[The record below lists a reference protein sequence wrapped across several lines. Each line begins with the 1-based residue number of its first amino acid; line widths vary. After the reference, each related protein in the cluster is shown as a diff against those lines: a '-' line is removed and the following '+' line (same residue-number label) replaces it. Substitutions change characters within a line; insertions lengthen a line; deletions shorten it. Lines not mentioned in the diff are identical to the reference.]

1 MILCVVKVNKTDFKK
16 INIINLIL
24 MKKLTSILSLVLF
37 FLSATYA
44 ADVWDGTTI
53 TAFST
58 AGGAGSSASN
68 PILIQSAA
76 QLAYLA
82 QETNKGAA
90 GGGSDYTGVY
100 FKMTTDIDLNNNE
113 WTPIG
118 WHSTNTNNRHFKG
131 NFDGYG
137 HSITNLK
144 ISTAKSGT
152 TAGLFGAINSGYI
165 KNLAISSGSI
175 TWGGSVG
182 GVVGSNFSGTVSG
195 CSNAAYMKGTAYVG
209 GVSGYNVKASGS
221 VVFPIVTNCYNRGAI
236 ELNNGT
242 NTTNRA
248 LGGVAGQAT
257 AYVSNVYNYGI
268 LTVLGTDIAAL
279 KGGVIGVFGP
289 SASVNNSY
297 YKTGT
302 VAAGANAYG
311 TATDEADMKLASF
324 VTTINNSQSPAVWV
338 ADDAVT
344 PVNNGYPVLS
354 FSPVVV
360 TSVSALTDLNYHLG
374 KGPSA
379 EQSFTVSGNYLT
391 NDIAV
396 SVPTNYE
403 ISLTSGS
410 AFSSQLT
417 LVPTLGDVST
427 TTIYVRLKEGLT
439 VNSYNG
445 SISVTSTGATSTNIT
460 LSGTVDNTTGFE
472 GMNQKNKI
480 SVNGLNINING
491 FTGLVEVFNVSGSVA
506 LSGKYV
512 SSDCILTMPNSGVY
526 FIRMT
531 NNAGVKVQ
539 KISL

>member
-1 MILCVVKVNKTDFKK
+1 
-16 INIINLIL
+16 

-37 FLSATYA
+37 FVSATYA

-68 PILIQSAA
+68 PVLIQSAA

-82 QETNKGAA
+82 QETNKGTA
-90 GGGSDYTGVY
+90 GGGSDYSGVY
-100 FKMTTDIDLNNNE
+100 FKLTSDIDLNNNE

-131 NFDGYG
+131 NFEGYG

-152 TAGLFGAINSGYI
+152 TAGLFGAINSGYV

-175 TWGGSVG
+175 TWGGSAG
-182 GVVGSNFSGTVSG
+182 GVVGSNFSGTISG
-195 CSNAAYMKGTAYVG
+195 CSNAAYIKGTSYVG
-209 GVSGYNVKASGS
+209 GVTGYNVKASGS
-221 VVFPIVTNCYNRGAI
+221 VVFPVVINCYNRGTI

-242 NTTNRA
+242 ATTSRA
-248 LGGVAGQAT
+248 LGGVVGYAT
-257 AYVSNVYNYGI
+257 AIVSNLYNYGT
-268 LTVLGTDIAAL
+268 LTVLGSDITTL
-279 KGGVIGVFGP
+279 KGGITGVVG
-289 SASVNNSY
+289 SGGSVNNSY

-374 KGPSA
+374 EGPSA

-391 NDIAV
+391 NDVLI

-410 AFSSQLT
+410 AFTSQLT
-417 LVPTLGDVST
+417 LVPALGDVPA
-427 TTIYVRLKEGLT
+427 TTIYVRLKAGLA
-439 VNSYNG
+439 VNSYTG
-445 SISVTSTGATSTNIT
+445 SVSVTSTGATSANIT
-460 LSGTVDNTTGFE
+460 LSGTVDNTTGVGE
-472 GMNQKNKI
+472 IDSKI
-480 SVNGLNINING
+480 RIGVDGLNINISG
-491 FTGLVEVFNVSGSVA
+491 FTGLVEIFNVSGSVT

-512 SSDCILTMPNSGVY
+512 SSDSILMMPNKGVY

-531 NNAGVKVQ
+531 NDEGVKVQ